1 MYLEVKNVT
10 KEIGSDIVLKNI
22 NISMERGH
30 IYGIEGK
37 NGCGKSMLMRVISGF
52 VFPTEGSVMINGKFI
67 GKDISFPESAGI
79 IIENPGFLGSYS
91 GFENLKILASIK
103 NKITDEDIINALQR
117 VNLEDAKN
125 KKFRKYSLGMKQ
137 KLGIAAAIMEKP
149 ELLIFD
155 EPTNALDEK
164 SEELFW
170 NIVKEEKQRGALIII
185 SCHDSDALTE
195 ISDHIFKMDKGQIVE
210 GQ

>member
-195 ISDHIFKMDKGQIVE
+195 ISDHTFKMDKGQIVE
-210 GQ
+210 DK